1 MVLKSLIK
9 VPKSMQ
15 VFISKQKSLDFF
27 KAFWK
32 ELESMLQYSLYMHTL
47 KYIKEESSYTQ
58 FNNRK

>member
-1 MVLKSLIK
+1 
-9 VPKSMQ
+9 MQ